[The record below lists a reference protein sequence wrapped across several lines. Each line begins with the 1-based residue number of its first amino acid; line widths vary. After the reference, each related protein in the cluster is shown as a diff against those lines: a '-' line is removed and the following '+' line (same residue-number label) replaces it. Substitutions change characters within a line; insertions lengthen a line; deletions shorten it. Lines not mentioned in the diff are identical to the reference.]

1 MTDIEQR
8 KRDHIEIVLSGSAR
22 HSASAGFDG
31 IAFEHNALPELS
43 FNEIDLSTRFLGKTL
58 KLPFLASSMTGG
70 PADSDSINLAIAEA
84 AEQCGFAM
92 GVGSQR
98 IALSG
103 GKAHG
108 LDRRLRDHAPT
119 IPIFAN
125 LGAVQLVNGMGIDQA
140 RRAIEEIDADALI
153 LHLNPIQEVLQ
164 HDGDHDWRG
173 VTKAIAELVS
183 KLSAPVIVKEVG
195 FGISD
200 DVARRA

>member
-84 AEQCGFAM
+84 AEKADHHPDILIQYSKVTLRLSTHDCNGLSSRDFA
-92 GVGSQR
+92 
-98 IALSG
+98 L
-103 GKAHG
+103 
-108 LDRRLRDHAPT
+108 
-119 IPIFAN
+119 
-125 LGAVQLVNGMGIDQA
+125 A
-140 RRAIEEIDADALI
+140 RVAD
-153 LHLNPIQEVLQ
+153 
-164 HDGDHDWRG
+164 
-173 VTKAIAELVS
+173 ELAS
-183 KLSAPVIVKEVG
+183 
-195 FGISD
+195 
-200 DVARRA
+200 RC